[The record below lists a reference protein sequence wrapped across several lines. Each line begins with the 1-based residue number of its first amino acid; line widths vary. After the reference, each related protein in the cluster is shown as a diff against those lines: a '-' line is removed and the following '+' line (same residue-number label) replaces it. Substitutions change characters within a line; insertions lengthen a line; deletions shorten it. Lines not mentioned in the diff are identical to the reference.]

1 MTWLTALSA
10 RDRRIVAL
18 ALLAV
23 FVWAA
28 YAFVLSPLVAAQSNL
43 TNDIETARKQL
54 GRLEAVIAR
63 TSGTGG
69 SEGATPAPNATWD
82 GTSPSVIAA
91 NVQSL
96 VQTLA
101 SQNGVTIVSI
111 SQTQSR
117 FAEGVETAGL
127 VIEGHGE
134 IAAFV
139 DLLTALER
147 NQPMLFVD
155 NLMLRRYQ
163 APSGDGAASRLP
175 MAARFEVH
183 APHQLEGAG

>member
-1 MTWLTALSA
+1 MSWLTKLSA
-10 RDRRIVAL
+10 RDRRIAAL

-23 FVWAA
+23 IVWVA
-28 YAFVLSPLVAAQSNL
+28 YAFVLSPLVTAQATL
-43 TNDIETARKQL
+43 TNDIDIARKQL

-63 TSGTGG
+63 TRGTGG
-69 SEGATPAPNATWD
+69 TEGAAPAPNASWH

-96 VQTLA
+96 VQSLA
-101 SQNGVTIVSI
+101 SSNGVTIVSI

-117 FAEGVETAGL
+117 FAEGIETAGL
-127 VIEGHGE
+127 VIEGYGE

-139 DLLTALER
+139 GLLTALER

-163 APSGDGAASRLP
+163 APSGGGAASRLP

-183 APHQLEGAG
+183 APHQLESAG